1 MEEWSPSFDLP
12 HLSLSANGDDML
24 ELARRIRNRMALAGS
39 EFLFAMPLYVLGH
52 FFGVSW
58 VKQHLYGRGFLTP
71 PPRNV
76 YPEKQQLVGLRGYHL
91 AEMLFNLQH
100 ADGFSGV
107 HNRILRGEVEACLGE
122 LEAAALAKIHGV
134 KFRFVEPN
142 GKIGDA
148 YDLEI
153 LHEGFT
159 ICGEVKT
166 KLEADE
172 MTEKSVFNSLEHAR
186 KQLPKE
192 TPGLIF
198 VRLVGTKSGPEMQAQ
213 FKIAHRAAKRL
224 FGQSRRI
231 IGIVVLTRL
240 YQLAKDESV
249 LWPSWMS
256 VPNRSSKHSAQ
267 LLSIFPNNRELVVL
281 AEHWTPMSV
290 YRPLLLLPDLRG
302 VRPCG

>member
-1 MEEWSPSFDLP
+1 MEEWSSHFDSP
-12 HLSLSANGDDML
+12 HLSLSANGNDML
-24 ELARRIRNRMALAGS
+24 ELVRRIRNRMALTGS

-58 VKQHLYGRGFLTP
+58 VKQHLYRQGFLKP
-71 PPRNV
+71 PLRSVN
-76 YPEKQQLVGLRGYHL
+76 PEKQQLVGLRGYHL

-100 ADGFSGV
+100 ADGFAGV
-107 HNRILRGEVEACLGE
+107 HNRILRGEVEACSGE
-122 LEAAALAKIHGV
+122 LEAAALAKKHGV

-142 GKIGDA
+142 GKIGDD

-153 LHEGFT
+153 FHEGVT

-172 MTEKSVFNSLEHAR
+172 IAEKGVFNSLEHAR
-186 KQLPKE
+186 KQLPKG

-198 VRLVGTKSGPEMQAQ
+198 VRVVGTKSDREMQAQ

-224 FGQSRRI
+224 FGQSRRL

-240 YQLAKDESV
+240 YQFAKDESI
-249 LWPSWMS
+249 LWQSWMS
-256 VPNRSSKHSAQ
+256 VPNKGSKHPAQ
-267 LLSIFPNNRELVVL
+267 LLSIFPNNRQFDVL
-281 AEHWTPMSV
+281 AEHWTPMFV
-290 YRPLLLLPDLRG
+290 YRPLLLLPDL
-302 VRPCG
+302 